1 MSDMTKERTYLG
13 THPWISFKIDSNRF
27 DYKLWMALGEVKSKC
42 DHIAGIP
49 LQPEVQQDLHSLYL
63 AKGVHATT
71 AIEGNTL
78 SEQEVLDRIE
88 GKLALPPSREYLGKE
103 TDNIVNGCNQ
113 IAERLLKGGPID
125 LSFEEVNHFNTI
137 VLSDLKLED
146 EVIPGAIRKHSVGVG
161 RYRGAPPEDCEYLLI
176 RMCEWLNQEDL
187 KQQDN
192 FLVFGV
198 LRAILA
204 HLYIAWIHPYGDG
217 NGRTARL
224 LEFKILLSHG
234 VSSAAAHLLSNH
246 YNLTRDEYYRQL
258 DYASK
263 SGGDVIPFVAYAV
276 QGFID
281 GLKEQIDRIRAEQ
294 LRIMWRDFVYES
306 FKNKSGSVNERKR
319 KLVLDMSNHFQP
331 IPFKEIRRVSPRI
344 AELYAGKTERAIRRD
359 VNDLLEMDLVKRSPK
374 GFEANRQKVRA
385 FLPPRKVN

>member
-1 MSDMTKERTYLG
+1 
-13 THPWISFKIDSNRF
+13 
-27 DYKLWMALGEVKSKC
+27 
-42 DHIAGIP
+42 
-49 LQPEVQQDLHSLYL
+49 
-63 AKGVHATT
+63 
-71 AIEGNTL
+71 
-78 SEQEVLDRIE
+78 
-88 GKLALPPSREYLGKE
+88 
-103 TDNIVNGCNQ
+103 
-113 IAERLLKGGPID
+113 
-125 LSFEEVNHFNTI
+125 
-137 VLSDLKLED
+137 
-146 EVIPGAIRKHSVGVG
+146 
-161 RYRGAPPEDCEYLLI
+161 
-176 RMCEWLNQEDL
+176 MCEWLNQEDL